1 VSEAGQVR
9 NGGGLGR
16 GGPSGAGRAP
26 LIRAGGGKRSG
37 GGRTGRSAE
46 EAGVSSL
53 LEMMVG
59 GKGLAE
65 ALFFHDDKACAVRES
80 PFLIEPTLVKLPG
93 SEEVGMRDGE
103 DRDAP
108 GREDRIH
115 ESDDGRSVRGT
126 CQAVGHFRQHIVR
139 RKIRDSF

>member
-1 VSEAGQVR
+1 
-9 NGGGLGR
+9 
-16 GGPSGAGRAP
+16 
-26 LIRAGGGKRSG
+26 
-37 GGRTGRSAE
+37 
-46 EAGVSSL
+46 
-53 LEMMVG
+53 MVG

-65 ALFFHDDKACAVRES
+65 ALFFHNDKACAVCES

-108 GREDRIH
+108 GREDRIQ

-126 CQAVGHFRQHIVR
+126 CQAVGHLRQHIVR
-139 RKIRDSF
+139 REIQDSL